1 MEKKEETKKSECFVI
16 MPISD
21 QDGYPQGHFRRV
33 YDDIISPAI
42 KESGFVPQRGDDV
55 TQTNLIHL
63 DILKRLLEAPIALC
77 DLSARNPNVLFELG
91 IRQAFDKPVVLIRE
105 KGTPDIFD
113 IGPLRYCEYDREMRY
128 RDVLQAQKDIAAA
141 IISTKDAEKD
151 STNVNS
157 IVKLLSINTPASIPK
172 LDRSNKESLSLD
184 ILSSQI
190 AELRRIL
197 EMTLKDQRNSLRA
210 GQAIMAYEYE
220 RLSRMLDRIREGI
233 ESGSVD
239 PKESMSHLR
248 DMRDEVMRSRMHL
261 QEPRE
266 IEAFMM
272 LEDRISRMM
281 NRLSK

>member
-197 EMTLKDQRNSLRA
+197 EMTLKDQRNSWRA

>member
-1 MEKKEETKKSECFVI
+1 MEKKEEAKKLECFVI

-21 QDGYPQGHFRRV
+21 QDGYPKGHFRRV
-33 YDDIISPAI
+33 YDDIITPAV
-42 KESGFVPQRGDDV
+42 KESGYVPQRGDDV
-55 TQTNLIHL
+55 SQTNLIHL
-63 DILKRLLEAPIALC
+63 DILNRLLEAPIAVC

-105 KGTPDIFD
+105 KGTPEIFD

-141 IISTKDAEKD
+141 IVSTKDAEKD
-151 STNVNS
+151 SSNVNS
-157 IVKLLSINTPASIPK
+157 IVKLLSINSPASIPK

-190 AELRRIL
+190 AELRKVL
-197 EMTLKDQRNSLRA
+197 EMTLKDQRNSMRA
-210 GQAIMAYEYE
+210 GRAIMAYEYE
-220 RLSRMLDRIREGI
+220 RLSRMFERIREGM
-233 ESGSVD
+233 ESGSAD
-239 PKESMSHLR
+239 PEVSMTNLR
-248 DMRDEVMRSRMHL
+248 DLRDEVMRSRMHL
-261 QEPRE
+261 QDPRE
-266 IEAFMM
+266 MEAFMM